1 MKIFIVLSHKLLP
14 FRSIR
19 SFIHDDPTQR
29 ELFVG
34 ANCKNLFLWIITIS
48 ANLPLDPLEGGIWIS
63 LGDALKSSWRE

>member
-34 ANCKNLFLWIITIS
+34 ANCKNLFL
-48 ANLPLDPLEGGIWIS
+48 
-63 LGDALKSSWRE
+63 